1 NPRLAVENTDI
12 IVSWDPVLMDVNG
25 QAATPSFYL
34 CYANKAPEGIFRYI
48 GDTAGETSYIHQ
60 GATENNTMFY
70 VVIGFM
76 GTREQL
82 RDFLN
87 SRGNTVYIQPRTSP
101 NANII
106 KNNQKNT
113 IHNAP

>member
-1 NPRLAVENTDI
+1 L
-12 IVSWDPVLMDVNG
+12 DVNG
-25 QAATPSFYL
+25 QAATPNFYL

-48 GDTAGETSYIHQ
+48 GDTADETSYIHQ
-60 GATENNTMFY
+60 GATENNAMFY

-82 RDFLN
+82 RDFLH
-87 SRGNTVYIQPRTSP
+87 SRGSTLYIQPRTSP
-101 NANII
+101 STNIM
-106 KNNQKNT
+106 KNTQKNT